1 MTYRTA
7 DAGALIADIRD
18 HARKHLAER
27 LLAHAHPD
35 VRSQLLAGV
44 TSYTKGL
51 NDAQIVAL
59 HALLDRATPP
69 RVEGKSAGQT

>member
-1 MTYRTA
+1 VTYRTA
-7 DAGALIADIRD
+7 DAGALLADIRD

-51 NDAQIVAL
+51 NDAQLVTL
-59 HALLDRATPP
+59 HALLDRTEPP
-69 RVEGKSAGQT
+69 RVAPKSAGQT

>member
-1 MTYRTA
+1 MSYRVP
-7 DAGALIADIRD
+7 DAGALLADIRD

-35 VRSQLLAGV
+35 VRSQLVAGV

-51 NDAQIVAL
+51 NDQQLITL
-59 HALLDRATPP
+59 HALLDRTEP
-69 RVEGKSAGQT
+69 